1 MQTPGKLLLSK
12 LFRNCAA
19 PKGAAGRLLLHIMNR
34 GHRGVYRWTFDQ
46 CPFAAGMRV
55 LDVGCG
61 GGGAILELLRR
72 FPSIRADG
80 VDVSEESVAMCV
92 RRLSAA
98 GARPPGEIVR
108 GDATALPFADA
119 SHDAAYAIET
129 VYFWSDLVAGLREM
143 RRVLRPGGFAAV
155 AVDCADGYTHTASAA
170 QRGDKFVG
178 LALDEM
184 NEADKTA
191 DRIAA
196 WTAQVKAEA
205 GV

>member
-1 MQTPGKLLLSK
+1 MKTPGKLLLSK

-61 GGGAILELLRR
+61 MGAL
-72 FPSIRADG
+72 A
-80 VDVSEESVAMCV
+80 EEAEKKGATLVGQW
-92 RRLSAA
+92 SA
-98 GARPPGEIVR
+98 E
-108 GDATALPFADA
+108 
-119 SHDAAYAIET
+119 
-129 VYFWSDLVAGLREM
+129 
-143 RRVLRPGGFAAV
+143 
-155 AVDCADGYTHTASAA
+155 GYTHTASAA

-196 WTAQVKAEA
+196 WTAQVQAEA
-205 GV
+205 GI